1 MGVTSDIIPDGVAAE
16 KALFRKL
23 CSIRPAHACS
33 LLAAAA
39 PERQQHFPILAAG
52 ALGDPSK
59 GFLQNDVAKQSG
71 SLLQGL
77 GEGSEAKQSD
87 KPLGFYFRRDAAEQ
101 AQADSSGSTA
111 ADMLRGGAQ
120 PAHRKN
126 QASSSPA
133 KNALGHYFSGE
144 AGAQAAEAKGSK
156 ITPSKIKMARGQ
168 QWDAFRPRPLD
179 KSKLPFE
186 TVR

>member
-1 MGVTSDIIPDGVAAE
+1 M
-16 KALFRKL
+16 
-23 CSIRPAHACS
+23 
-33 LLAAAA
+33 LAATAS
-39 PERQQHFPILAAG
+39 EQQQAFPTLAAG

-59 GFLQNDVAKQSG
+59 GFLQNEVAQQSS

-101 AQADSSGSTA
+101 AQADASGNTA
-111 ADMLRGGAQ
+111 ADMLRAGAQ
-120 PAHRKN
+120 AAHRKDLV
-126 QASSSPA
+126 SSSPA

-144 AGAQAAEAKGSK
+144 AGAQAAEAKGGK
-156 ITPSKIKMARGQ
+156 VTPSKKHMARQ

-179 KSKLPFE
+179 KAKLPFE
-186 TVR
+186 

>member
-1 MGVTSDIIPDGVAAE
+1 M
-16 KALFRKL
+16 
-23 CSIRPAHACS
+23 
-33 LLAAAA
+33 
-39 PERQQHFPILAAG
+39 AAG

-59 GFLQNDVAKQSG
+59 GFLQNEVAQQSSG
-71 SLLQGL
+71 LLQGH

-101 AQADSSGSTA
+101 AQADASGSTA
-111 ADMLRGGAQ
+111 ADMLRAGAQ
-120 PAHRKN
+120 AAHRKDL
-126 QASSSPA
+126 ASSSPA

-156 ITPSKIKMARGQ
+156 VTPSKINMAHGQ

-179 KSKLPFE
+179 KSKLPFD